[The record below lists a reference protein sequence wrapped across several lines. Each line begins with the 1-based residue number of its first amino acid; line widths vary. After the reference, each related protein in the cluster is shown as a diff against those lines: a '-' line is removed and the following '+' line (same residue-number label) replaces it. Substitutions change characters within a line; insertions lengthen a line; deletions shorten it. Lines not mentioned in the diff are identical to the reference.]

1 MASCVFSK
9 TRHSSRAFCMRLA
22 LRPFL
27 DERKLTVCPMYS
39 GRFRMFVTV
48 APFHAKGLLMS
59 VLERFMQLS
68 WMAL

>member
-1 MASCVFSK
+1 
-9 TRHSSRAFCMRLA
+9 MRLA